1 MYSLPAGGIDHLL
14 KDTLLLRSLS
24 KKNVGFITNQSAL
37 TQDFLVGASAV
48 REKIGPALKC
58 ILTPEHGWSGFIAE
72 GVEIGD
78 GVDLY
83 LGLPILSLYGPSK
96 KFVEFISAN
105 AIDVILIDLTDVGLR
120 CYTYAATCAKFFE
133 ACAEIPLEIIVC
145 DRPNPLGPAK
155 GGPLLDPA
163 YRSLLAYLDVPFQ
176 HGQTMGGLLSSFN
189 TSLGEKKLPL
199 TVIPCQ
205 PYHTPYHY
213 PWIPPSPNLPS
224 WESVLLYPALVLLE
238 GVNVSE
244 GRGTTLPFTSL
255 GAPGLNAY
263 ELVAFL
269 NDLPHSGIRARPLT
283 FTPNSGDFKGRECQ
297 GVHLILTDPSQLD
310 ALSLG
315 THILRFLKERYADFK
330 WTTPTEGKKDLY
342 IIDALMGTTSFR
354 EAITTEG
361 IVK

>member
-1 MYSLPAGGIDHLL
+1 MQHTPAFGIDHLL
-14 KDTLLLRSLS
+14 KDETLLRSLS
-24 KKNVGFITNQSAL
+24 KRNVGFITNQSAL
-37 TQDFLVGASAV
+37 TQDFLVGVRAV
-48 REKIGPALKC
+48 HEKIGPALKC

-78 GVDLY
+78 GVDPY
-83 LGLPILSLYGPSK
+83 LGLPIFSLYGRSK
-96 KFVEFISAN
+96 KFVDFITTN
-105 AIDVILIDLTDVGLR
+105 AIDVILIDLQDVGLR

-155 GGPLLDPA
+155 RGPLLDPA
-163 YRSLLAYLDVPFQ
+163 YRSLLAYFDVPFQ

-205 PYHTPYHY
+205 HFHAPYAY
-213 PWIPPSPNLPS
+213 PWVPPSPNLPS

-244 GRGTTLPFTSL
+244 GRGTTLPFTSF

-263 ELVAFL
+263 ELVDFL
-269 NDLPHSGIRARPLT
+269 NNLPKSGIRARPLT

-297 GVHLILTDPSQLD
+297 GAHLILTETHLLD
-310 ALSLG
+310 SLSLG
-315 THILRFLKERYADFK
+315 THILGFLKKTYQDFE
-330 WTTPTEGKKDLY
+330 WTTPEGGKKDIY
-342 IIDALMGTTSFR
+342 TIDALMGRTSFR
-354 EAITTEG
+354 EAI
-361 IVK
+361 